1 MWVPWIVYFVSYTV
15 NPCAWTVQLLF
26 IRAEEKKKKR
36 KKKKRKE
43 KGNVK
48 LKTQTRN
55 KPNPNGHYIYITELG
70 RVRAGFWKKKNP
82 DMTRTHFR
90 GFFFFFFNP
99 NPTLFFIRPGFSPLE
114 LGTLRVG
121 QKLTSLVNTKQS
133 YPNRRSFLCQK
144 VHAERALIP
153 FAKDVVDVAFLKKV
167 EEGLTIR
174 D

>member
-26 IRAEEKKKKR
+26 IRAEEKKKR

-90 GFFFFFFNP
+90 GFFFFFL
-99 NPTLFFIRPGFSPLE
+99 TQTRPYFSSGRVKFSPLE

-121 QKLTSLVNTKQS
+121 QKLPSLVNTKQS